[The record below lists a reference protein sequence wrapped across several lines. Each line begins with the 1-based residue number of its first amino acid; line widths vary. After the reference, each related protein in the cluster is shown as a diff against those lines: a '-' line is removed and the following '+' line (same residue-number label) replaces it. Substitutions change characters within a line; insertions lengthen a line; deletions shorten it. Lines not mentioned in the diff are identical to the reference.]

1 MHKSM
6 DRALLKTLIALASML
21 AASVVCAQDHAVLAA
36 TNSPPSAPSAANVS
50 ASRLREDAIVAIP
63 IEAAPPAPFVA
74 VPPSPILR
82 GAIVEIPRATTHRFW
97 DRENAILFTSV
108 AASATADFFATH
120 ANLANGGRELNP
132 VTRMFTGSTPALAAN
147 FALETAGVI
156 GVSYMFHKTGHH
168 RLERLTSFVDATSSV
183 GAVSYD
189 LTHR

>member
-1 MHKSM
+1 M
-6 DRALLKTLIALASML
+6 DRALLKTVIALASML
-21 AASVVCAQDHAVLAA
+21 AASVVCAQDHPVLAA
-36 TNSPPSAPSAANVS
+36 TNSPPSAASAANAPS
-50 ASRLREDAIVAIP
+50 SRLPEDAIVAIP
-63 IEAAPPAPFVA
+63 MEAAPPAPFVA
-74 VPPSPILR
+74 VQPSPILS

-97 DRENAILFTSV
+97 DRENAILFTAV

-156 GVSYMFHKTGHH
+156 GISYMFHKTGHH